1 MLDVS
6 YQLDRQRNIGQ
17 TACKREWASTVIV
30 SRVEGPAT
38 ALFSLIFAHLKNDRN
53 GTDYDRGREQSCRS
67 NRAQLL
73 PGP

>member
-1 MLDVS
+1 MRMLLCVVNLRLVYGGCNQR
-6 YQLDRQRNIGQ
+6 YQADATLAAHTSNG
-17 TACKREWASTVIV
+17 IV
-30 SRVEGPAT
+30 
-38 ALFSLIFAHLKNDRN
+38 FAHFRTPEERHDRN